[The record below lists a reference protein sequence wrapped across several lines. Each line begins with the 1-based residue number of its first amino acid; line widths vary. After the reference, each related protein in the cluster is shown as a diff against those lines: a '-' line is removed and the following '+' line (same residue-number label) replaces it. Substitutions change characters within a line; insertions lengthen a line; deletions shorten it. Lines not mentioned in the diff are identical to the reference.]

1 MKKFKGFRGTEIILS
16 NENRSLKK
24 KIKSLQAE
32 NREFL
37 KKIERLQ
44 WILSAIIAF
53 ILFIVIEGI
62 LGEIK

>member
-1 MKKFKGFRGTEIILS
+1 MKPNGTNIILS
-16 NENRSLKK
+16 KENESLKQ

-37 KKIERLQ
+37 KKIEILQ
-44 WILSAIIAF
+44 WILSLIIGL
-53 ILFIVIEGI
+53 ILFILVECI

>member
-24 KIKSLQAE
+24 KIESLQAE

-44 WILSAIIAF
+44 WILSTIIGL
-53 ILFIVIEGI
+53 ILFILVECI